1 MKGGIVVMT
10 SVEIDKIITTLKNPK
25 ALISDWKYVCSIVLE
40 RAKLLKYNGIDLWN
54 DPLLRRA
61 LIFK

>member
-1 MKGGIVVMT
+1 MT
-10 SVEIDKIITTLKNPK
+10 SVEIDKIITTLKNSK
-25 ALISDWKYVCSIVLE
+25 APISDWKYACSIVLE
-40 RAKLLKYNGIDLWN
+40 RVKLLKYNGIDLWK

>member
-1 MKGGIVVMT
+1 MT
-10 SVEIDKIITTLKNPK
+10 TTEINEIITTLKNPK
-25 ALISDWKYVCSIVLE
+25 APISDWKYVCSIVLE
-40 RAKLLKYNGIDLWN
+40 RAKLLKYNGINLWN